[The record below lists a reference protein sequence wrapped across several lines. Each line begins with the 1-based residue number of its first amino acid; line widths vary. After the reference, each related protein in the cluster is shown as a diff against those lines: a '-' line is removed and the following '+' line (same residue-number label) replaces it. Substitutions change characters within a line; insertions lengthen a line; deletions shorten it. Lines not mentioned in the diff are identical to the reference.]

1 MSSPLRLVAWCLF
14 LFLPLA
20 QGGEVVFAYYNLQ
33 NYLVMNRRAPGGES
47 AELPK
52 PEEEVR
58 AVISMLKA
66 IKPDIL
72 GLAEI
77 GDETMVADL
86 QSRLKKA
93 GMDLPHVE
101 WVPGSDGVRHLA
113 LLSRYPIVERDSQ
126 SDVPL
131 ELNGQVYRMG
141 RGILDATVDVDGD
154 RIRFVGIHLKSKR
167 QVPQFDEAKFRAN
180 EAVAV
185 RGHIDKRLEANPG
198 EKLLLFGDLNDTKNE
213 FPVKH
218 IAGPVNKAASLRI
231 LPLVDSQGK
240 SWTHHWAFADIYS
253 RIDFLMVSSAL
264 MPGVNIAK
272 SGVGCAV
279 EWEVASDH
287 RPLFTTIAIQK

>member
-1 MSSPLRLVAWCLF
+1 M
-14 LFLPLA
+14 
-20 QGGEVVFAYYNLQ
+20 LQ
-33 NYLVMNRRAPGGES
+33 
-47 AELPK
+47 
-52 PEEEVR
+52 
-58 AVISMLKA
+58 A

-86 QSRLKKA
+86 QAWLKKA

-154 RIRFVGIHLKSKR
+154 RIRFVGLHLKSKR

-198 EKLLLFGDLNDTKNE
+198 EKLLLLA
-213 FPVKH
+213 
-218 IAGPVNKAASLRI
+218 IS
-231 LPLVDSQGK
+231 
-240 SWTHHWAFADIYS
+240 
-253 RIDFLMVSSAL
+253 
-264 MPGVNIAK
+264 
-272 SGVGCAV
+272 
-279 EWEVASDH
+279 
-287 RPLFTTIAIQK
+287 TTRKMNFR